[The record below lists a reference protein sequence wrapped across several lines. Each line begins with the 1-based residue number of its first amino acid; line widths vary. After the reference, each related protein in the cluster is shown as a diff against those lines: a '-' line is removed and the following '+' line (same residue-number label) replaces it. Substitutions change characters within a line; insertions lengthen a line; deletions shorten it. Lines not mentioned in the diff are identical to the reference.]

1 MTDAVREHQR
11 RHSSP
16 AYARSAG
23 LTLLEVIL
31 ALAVLAIV
39 GSVFTTAVL
48 RNLSHTTTS
57 GTRTQAAQV
66 LNYFGRRIVGG
77 DAALQP
83 LTGESLVW
91 DYDQLSA
98 AFPDIGGATGMA
110 DADRYRVQIL
120 AVGPSTVAEATLQ
133 QYDVTV
139 CFQTSD
145 AESCVTGTTLSSSV
159 GATGSTP
166 PLPGIN

>member
-1 MTDAVREHQR
+1 MRAPSSQR
-11 RHSSP
+11 GPLASRR
-16 AYARSAG
+16 AQG

-31 ALAVLAIV
+31 ALAVLGIV
-39 GSVFTTAVL
+39 GAVFTTSVL
-48 RNLSHTTTS
+48 RNLRHTTTS

-77 DAALQP
+77 DAALRP
-83 LTGESLVW
+83 AVGDELAWT
-91 DYDQLSA
+91 YDELSA

-110 DADRYRVQIL
+110 DADRYRVVISSP
-120 AVGPSTVAEATLQ
+120 GTSTVAGATLQ

-139 CFQTSD
+139 CFATPD
-145 AESCVTGTTLSSSV
+145 AESCVTGSTLSSTDSPS
-159 GATGSTP
+159 GSTP